1 MDDLDK
7 QLSAILD
14 GEVLKIKSN
23 SDKIAKKH
31 AAKLAK
37 TVKEA
42 SPYDEKAEKKKN
54 FKSHYKD
61 GWRSRKSYSNIDSYE
76 YEVYNAKK
84 YRLTHLLEH
93 GHIAANGDRVEKR
106 PHINYNAEAEIEA
119 YIEDVKEHCTD
130 DT

>member
-1 MDDLDK
+1 MDFDK
-7 QLSAILD
+7 QLAAILE

-23 SDKIAKKH
+23 SEKIAKKH

-42 SPYDEKAEKKKN
+42 SPYDPASESKPN
-54 FKSHYKD
+54 FKGHYKD
-61 GWRSRKSYSNIDSYE
+61 GWRSRKGYNNVDYFE

-84 YRLTHLLEH
+84 YQLTHLLEH
-93 GHIAANGDRVEKR
+93 GHIAANGVRVGIR
-106 PHINYNAEAEIEA
+106 PHINANAETEIEA
-119 YIEDVKEHCTD
+119 YIEDIKEHCTD

>member
-1 MDDLDK
+1 MDDIDK

-14 GEVLKIKSN
+14 GEVLKISSN

-31 AAKLAK
+31 AAKLARAAK
-37 TVKEA
+37 DA
-42 SPYDEKAEKKKN
+42 SPVGKGSRKG
-54 FKSHYKD
+54 HYKD
-61 GWRSRKSYSNIDSYE
+61 GWRSRKGYSNVDYYE

-93 GHIAANGDRVEKR
+93 GHLDANGNRVGER
-106 PHINYNAEAEIEA
+106 PHINSNAEAEIEA
-119 YIEDVKEHCTD
+119 FIEDIKEHCTD